1 MTVNLVLRM
10 TTTGDKS
17 ESESGKTWKRF
28 ESGKTWKR
36 FESGNVLTASFWR
49 SGND

>member
-28 ESGKTWKR
+28 D
-36 FESGNVLTASFWR
+36 SGNVLTVSFWR